1 MVKAMA
7 VVHLEEGESIGAPQI
22 PTEAITIEQAIKEN
36 PLEWE
41 AAISSKLM
49 ALLETGTFKI
59 LRGKPPPGKHPIS
72 SKTVLR
78 NKPRPD
84 RSIARRKARVVIRG
98 FKQTYRIDYFKTFAS
113 VIRYNTLR
121 LLLAKAAAEDLEID
135 HMDVNTAFLN
145 PKCEEE
151 IYMEI
156 PDFFHLVTNG
166 IT

>member
-1 MVKAMA
+1 
-7 VVHLEEGESIGAPQI
+7 
-22 PTEAITIEQAIKEN
+22 
-36 PLEWE
+36 
-41 AAISSKLM
+41 M

-59 LRGKPPPGKHPIS
+59 LRGKPPPRKHPIS

-78 NKPRPD
+78 NKPRLD
-84 RSIARRKARVVIRG
+84 GLIARRKARVVIRG
-98 FKQTYRIDYFKTFAS
+98 FKQTYGIDYFETFAS

-135 HMDVNTAFLN
+135 YIDVNTAFLN

-156 PDFFHLVTNG
+156 LDFFYLVTNG
-166 IT
+166 ITRETHYI